1 MNLAIHAANKVMG
14 LILLRSSATDEPM
27 KKQVIEWFNTVSIY
41 LPKKNGSQ
49 LFEQDPLFPSIK
61 DTYPKAIDTFKRY
74 FEDDASVN
82 YNKKFIDIPRDRP
95 IKSKNEL
102 TNVTM
107 PTLILANN
115 YDVIHPLE
123 YSLFYARNIENE
135 KYYELTPKTIDAEK
149 HKLEIDTYINTFI
162 LSNSKK

>member
-1 MNLAIHAANKVMG
+1 
-14 LILLRSSATDEPM
+14 
-27 KKQVIEWFNTVSIY
+27 
-41 LPKKNGSQ
+41 
-49 LFEQDPLFPSIK
+49 
-61 DTYPKAIDTFKRY
+61 
-74 FEDDASVN
+74 
-82 YNKKFIDIPRDRP
+82 
-95 IKSKNEL
+95 KSKNEL

-123 YSLFYARNIENE
+123 YSLFYARNIENA
-135 KYYELTPKTIDAEK
+135 KYYELTPKTVDAEK